1 MIKAACQL
9 MRFLLLCGSFGR
21 VLILSPPRH
30 QATNTVTESVVLPPL
45 IGGVQ
50 YAPIH
55 AAGPTNH
62 ASIATAMD
70 GRDCRSPLGLVIPN
84 LVYLAGLQWPTLIPV
99 GK

>member
-1 MIKAACQL
+1 
-9 MRFLLLCGSFGR
+9 
-21 VLILSPPRH
+21 
-30 QATNTVTESVVLPPL
+30 VTESVVLPPL

-62 ASIATAMD
+62 AVIAAAMD
-70 GRDCRSPLGLVIPN
+70 RRDCRSPLALVVLD
-84 LVYLAGLQWPTLIPV
+84 LVYLAGLRWPTLMRD